1 MSDTSMID
9 QIRSLGD
16 QLRWAAEVEPPHV
29 GTFNEVLFAGMGG
42 SGIAGDY
49 AAAVALP
56 SGTRVVVHKGYGP
69 LPPWAS
75 RVRPLLIAASYSG
88 NTEETIDMV
97 TSAWESGLP
106 VATVTTGGELAKLTA
121 QNRWSTISVPEGL
134 QPRAAAGYMIGAVV
148 RLLEGAKSLDDHRLA
163 FREAA
168 ELSEEMTSEGSQAW
182 ELAWSIAESLAGRIP
197 IIYGGGPLSS
207 VVAQRWKTQVNENAK
222 VPAWYSTLPEL
233 DHNEIVGWETM
244 PEMTREHVAV
254 VVLTDPSDHDRVRR
268 RIEYTRDL
276 TQNFVP
282 WVGEVA
288 SRGTSRLARL
298 ISLTAVG
305 DLVSWMLA
313 DRLGVDPTPV
323 QTIEKLK
330 RLLVEDTRR

>member
-1 MSDTSMID
+1 MSEMIS

-29 GTFNEVLFAGMGG
+29 GTFSEVLYAGMGG

-49 AAAVALP
+49 AASVAAPL
-56 SGTRVVVHKGYGP
+56 GTRVHVHKGYGP
-69 LPPWAS
+69 VPEWAI
-75 RVRPLLIAASYSG
+75 RVRPLVIAASYSG

-97 TSAWESGLP
+97 AASAESGLP
-106 VATVTTGGELAKLTA
+106 VATVTTGGRLAELTA
-121 QNRWSTISVPEGL
+121 TNRWPTIAVPAGL

-163 FREAA
+163 FVEAA
-168 ELSEEMTSEGSQAW
+168 DLADSMMEEGSEAWGQAD
-182 ELAWSIAESLAGRIP
+182 EIAVSLEGRIP
-197 IIYGGGPLSS
+197 IIYGGGSVSS

-244 PEMTREHVAV
+244 PELTSESVGV
-254 VVLTDPSDHDRVRR
+254 VVLTDQSDHDRVRA
-268 RIEYTRDL
+268 RIEHTRAL
-276 TQNFVP
+276 TQDAVP

-298 ISLTAVG
+298 ISLTVVG
-305 DLVSWMLA
+305 DLFSWMLA
-313 DRLGVDPTPV
+313 ERLGVDPTPV
-323 QTIEKLK
+323 VTIEKLK
-330 RLLVEDTRR
+330 KLLVED

>member
-1 MSDTSMID
+1 MSEMIS

-29 GTFNEVLFAGMGG
+29 GTFSEVLYAGMGG

-49 AAAVALP
+49 AASVAAPL
-56 SGTRVVVHKGYGP
+56 GTRVHVHKGYGP
-69 LPPWAS
+69 VPEWAI
-75 RVRPLLIAASYSG
+75 RVRPLVIAASYSG

-97 TSAWESGLP
+97 AASAESGLP
-106 VATVTTGGELAKLTA
+106 VATVTTGGRLAELTA
-121 QNRWSTISVPEGL
+121 TNRWPTIAVPAGL

-163 FREAA
+163 FVEAA
-168 ELSEEMTSEGSQAW
+168 DLADSMMEEGSEAWGQAD
-182 ELAWSIAESLAGRIP
+182 EIAVSLEGRIP
-197 IIYGGGPLSS
+197 IIYGGGPVSS

-244 PEMTREHVAV
+244 PELTSESVGV
-254 VVLTDPSDHDRVRR
+254 VVLTDQSDHDRVRA
-268 RIEYTRDL
+268 RIEHTRAL
-276 TQNFVP
+276 TQDAVP

-298 ISLTAVG
+298 ISLTVVG
-305 DLVSWMLA
+305 DLFSWMLA
-313 DRLGVDPTPV
+313 ERLGVDPTPV
-323 QTIEKLK
+323 VTIEKLK
-330 RLLVEDTRR
+330 KLLVED